1 MSVRQQA
8 GAWRELFGRYR
19 DVWRHCWKRRHRMT
33 LPAFNANEAE
43 FLPAA
48 LSVQAAPVSPA
59 GRWVARILILLVT
72 TAIVWSY
79 FGKIDIVVDGGG
91 KIIPASRTKT
101 LAAVEVAS
109 VRALH
114 VRDGQVVKTGDALID
129 LDTRVIDA
137 ERQRADG
144 DRLNAVLQA
153 ERARALI
160 DAIDTGRQ
168 PRLADVEGVSPERR
182 REVERHLLDQWR
194 DFVARRNRFDG
205 EIRRYGQA
213 APLAAR
219 RADDYAE
226 LMKSRDVA
234 EHAWIEAEQQRI
246 DAAGQLADARHQR
259 AALVAETRRNTQ
271 DALNDAQRI
280 IDASAGD
287 VRRAEAHGELLRLTA
302 PIDGTVQQLAVHT
315 IGTAVPAAQP
325 LMQIVPRDG
334 SVEMEAFV
342 DNRDIGFVKEGQA
355 ASVKIDAFEYT
366 KYGTLSA
373 TVSHVSRDAID
384 DEKKGLVY
392 SVRVVLDRSA
402 LVVDGR
408 KIALS
413 PGMSGSAEIRTG
425 TRRVIEYVL
434 SPLLQHARE
443 SLRER

>member
-1 MSVRQQA
+1 MSARQWV

-19 DVWRHCWKRRHRMT
+19 DVWRHCWRRRRRMT
-33 LPAFNANEAE
+33 LPTFDANEAE

-59 GRWVARILILLVT
+59 GRWVARLLILLVM

-79 FGKIDIVVDGGG
+79 FGKVDIVVNGGG
-91 KIIPASRTKT
+91 KIIPSSRTKT
-101 LAAVEVAS
+101 LAAVEVAN

-114 VRDGQVVKTGDALID
+114 VRDGQAVKAGDALID

-160 DAIDTGRQ
+160 DAIDTGRP
-168 PRLADVEGVSPERR
+168 PRLAEVSDVSPERR

-194 DFVARRNRFDG
+194 DFVARRERLDS

-213 APLAAR
+213 APLAAQ
-219 RADDYAE
+219 RAGDYAE
-226 LMKSRDVA
+226 LMKTHDVA
-234 EHAWIEAEQQRI
+234 KHAWIEAEQQRI
-246 DAAGQLADARHQR
+246 DMAGQLAEARHQR

-271 DALNDAQRI
+271 DALNDAQRT
-280 IDASAGD
+280 IDASAGE

-315 IGTAVPAAQP
+315 VGTAVPAAQP
-325 LMQIVPRDG
+325 LMQIVPREG
-334 SVEMEAFV
+334 AVEMEAFIE
-342 DNRDIGFVKEGQA
+342 NRDIGFVKEGQV

-366 KYGTLSA
+366 KYGTVA
-373 TVSHVSRDAID
+373 AVVSHVSRDAID
-384 DEKKGLVY
+384 DDKKGLVY
-392 SVRVVLDRSA
+392 SVRVVLDRA
-402 LVVDGR
+402 TLVADGR
-408 KIALS
+408 EIALS
-413 PGMSGSAEIRTG
+413 PGMSGGVEIKTG
-425 TRRVIEYVL
+425 TRRVVEYVL
-434 SPLLQHARE
+434 SPLLQHGRE